1 MTATGVHPQRRWR
14 GRRRQPGVIG
24 LVAVLLSIVLVACSG
39 SGAPTASGTAI
50 GSVAANSGTVAPP
63 ALGGTADTTA
73 SCASSTGAVNAEALA
88 PGSAR
93 TTVEGVS
100 ATTGQV
106 GESFWD
112 IARFLATGVAA
123 FLTGPSSLVGWAM
136 GELGGAGQGGISPEL
151 NKKLNALSGQLHEIT
166 NQLNTIETQLSG
178 VTNLIKDSTYQT
190 AIKSITANHVA
201 PILSMWQQY
210 CDIVATGDTDAA
222 TLDQLTNDVLD
233 SANGI
238 RPHITAIAQTFQG
251 SDLTGNVPL
260 PGMFAQFVIDQ
271 NLAGTFDDTVAY
283 KKYMQPYTQYF
294 VSLGVMG
301 MTLMVEAFHQRGDI
315 KGAEAALNDMWSD
328 IRTIYQAG
336 GSPITDERVVFHIP
350 SKTAWSRQPV
360 CFTAQFDSA
369 DADTYLDNWKS
380 GDDPAQ
386 LTLAMNASTAQAN
399 QNPTERIRSKIAAEG
414 IGLLAPDASPAS
426 SVGGSNTP
434 TYVFAKGDSVCA
446 TLFYELTPDSQTYLP
461 TMIKESNLPSTAIS
475 RTGSGWRGPGEED
488 FKALLTGGGS
498 DSPQDYLTANGFNL
512 PVDSP
517 TSVRALAYGYWG
529 GGQTGYFEPT
539 TGTFTCLFNG
549 TCTSGVWVTLPVI
562 ATPDCWLGSAE
573 YQGLPTDCGTY
584 WLDQAWPAS
593 PPPPAA
599 GPTTT
604 PATTSAGG

>member
-1 MTATGVHPQRRWR
+1 MLA
-14 GRRRQPGVIG
+14 I
-24 LVAVLLSIVLVACSG
+24 SLVACSG
-39 SGAPTASGTAI
+39 TAATTEPAASS
-50 GSVAANSGTVAPP
+50 SVAASVAQP

-73 SCASSTGAVNAEALA
+73 SCASSTGAVNAQALV

-93 TTVEGVS
+93 TSVDGVTAAS
-100 ATTGQV
+100 GEV

-136 GELGGAGQGGISPEL
+136 GELGGAGQGGVSPEL

-283 KKYMQPYTQYF
+283 KKYLDPYTQYF

-336 GSPITDERVVFHIP
+336 GSPITDDRVVFHIP

-360 CFTAQFDSA
+360 CFTAGFDSA
-369 DADTYLDNWKS
+369 DADTYLDNWKT
-380 GDDPAQ
+380 GDDQAQ
-386 LTLAMNASTAQAN
+386 LVLAMNASTAQTN
-399 QNPTERIRSKIAAEG
+399 QNAAQRIRAKLTAQG
-414 IGLLAPDASPAS
+414 IPLLAPDAVPTGDPTG

-446 TLFYELTPDSQTYLP
+446 TLFYELTPDSSTYLP
-461 TMIKESNLPSTAIS
+461 AMIKESGLPSSATS
-475 RTGSGWRGPGEED
+475 RTGSGWRGPTDDD

-498 DSPQDYLTANGFNL
+498 ASPQDYLTANGFNL
-512 PVDSP
+512 PVDGP
-517 TSVRALAYGYWG
+517 TSVSALAYGYWG
-529 GGQTGYFEPT
+529 GGQTGYFEPR
-539 TGTFTCLFNG
+539 TGTYTCLFNG
-549 TCTSGVWVTLPVI
+549 TCTAGVWVTLPVI

-573 YQGLPTDCGTY
+573 YQGLPSDCGTS